1 MWSCRPHTNRT
12 LANSTCYDG
21 DFKSVFAGNTHIEK
35 INRVNLL
42 LSNDARQQRVKQ
54 PAKRYFILIL
64 MSLPERAEGGL
75 VRKTRDVE
83 NWAKQKW
90 NCAVKIETNFEL
102 YFSFFSQFQN
112 LNTEKYKSK
121 IIHLSWNPFRVSITR
136 VCFGKLSVARRV
148 QQQAENHSSRNR
160 NSAAAAAAG
169 IITII
174 VLKPKSLMSRQSS
187 DLWSQLSSCLK

>member
-1 MWSCRPHTNRT
+1 MTLWNFIRSRARCAALLHSSYVLVEFECHGEFCYIKLESVCSSICSHISRYLTELPVWSCRPHTNRT

-83 NWAKQKW
+83 N
-90 NCAVKIETNFEL
+90 
-102 YFSFFSQFQN
+102 
-112 LNTEKYKSK
+112 
-121 IIHLSWNPFRVSITR
+121 
-136 VCFGKLSVARRV
+136 
-148 QQQAENHSSRNR
+148 
-160 NSAAAAAAG
+160 
-169 IITII
+169 
-174 VLKPKSLMSRQSS
+174 
-187 DLWSQLSSCLK
+187 